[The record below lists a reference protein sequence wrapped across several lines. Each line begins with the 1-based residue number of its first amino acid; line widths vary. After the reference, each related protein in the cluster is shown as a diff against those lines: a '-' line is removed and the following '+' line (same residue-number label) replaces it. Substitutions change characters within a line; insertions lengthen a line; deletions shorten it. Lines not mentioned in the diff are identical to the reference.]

1 MKESY
6 SKFINLIIAIV
17 LGSASQFIADTAMQ
31 NLFLGGSFAA
41 GITAF
46 TNWFSWGLENRSLL
60 RTLVQALFVRKL
72 RLSCSYLYKIE
83 VEDKYLLVQSRKHKK
98 YQPVGGNFK
107 RNKYSNS
114 FLNKIKAEPDDKFT
128 NGDKSKEDLRFY
140 IRGYRL
146 ARFIRWYNQANKERE
161 VSYDREFFEELIEP
175 GILLNKLFP
184 YPIINFRKQVIT
196 KVKYSDHLKCK
207 EVHFY
212 DIVELNPTIEQLNY
226 LKNLSTSNMNESC
239 KWVKADVIKN
249 QGYQS
254 NLQETPF
261 PITDHSAEIL
271 I

>member
-6 SKFINLIIAIV
+6 SKVLNLIIAIV
-17 LGSASQFIADTAMQ
+17 LGVSSQLVASTATQ
-31 NLFLGGSFAA
+31 DLLLGGCFAA

-46 TNWFSWGLENRSLL
+46 TNWFSWGLENRGVLK
-60 RTLVQALFVRKL
+60 TLVQAFFVRKL

-128 NGDKSKEDLRFY
+128 NGEKSKEDLRFY

-146 ARFIRWYNQANKERE
+146 AKFIKWYNQADKERE

-175 GILLNKLFP
+175 GILPNKLFP

-196 KVKYSDHLKCK
+196 EVNYSKYLKCK
-207 EVHFY
+207 EVHIY
-212 DIVELNPTIEQLNY
+212 DIVELNPTAEQFKY
-226 LKNLSTSNMNESC
+226 LKNFSTSNMNESC
-239 KWVKADVIKN
+239 KWVKSNIIQN
-249 QGYQS
+249 QGYQAD
-254 NLQETPF
+254 LQETPF